1 MCDNNK
7 RSPQSCYCPAPMRAA
22 ERDGCTILAAADA
35 DCSGGKH
42 VIITLF
48 NVFVCQ
54 SFWAG
59 RFTSPSK
66 NKGSLSAEMEN
77 TYLPTYR

>member
-48 NVFVCQ
+48 NIFCVPVILG
-54 SFWAG
+54 WAVYI
-59 RFTSPSK
+59 TEQK
-66 NKGSLSAEMEN
+66 
-77 TYLPTYR
+77 